1 MADPRNV
8 AHAKKV
14 SQEKHHKDAAKGG
27 AIVQPDKKPRR
38 WIDDRHAGLA
48 KG

>member
-14 SQEKHHKDAAKGG
+14 MQEKKHEGWT
-27 AIVQPDKKPRR
+27 QPHMVRMPRSR
-38 WIDDRHAGLA
+38 G
-48 KG
+48 